1 MIKNKFNDQLEF
13 SSQLRNSD
21 FKQRIVKIKKIKNW
35 IYLNKAKIR
44 SALSKDLSRPEL
56 ETNITEILTTVDMA
70 NDIIKNL
77 KKWMAPKSIP
87 SSLSVITS
95 KSSIEYYPKG
105 TVLII
110 SPWNFPF
117 QLCIAP
123 LLYSIAAGNTAII
136 KPSEMTPVTSNLVY
150 EMVNELFE
158 EKEVCVIEG
167 AVEESQQLLELPF
180 NHIFFT
186 GSTLIGKKVVQAS
199 SKYLSSFTLE
209 LGGKSPVI
217 IDKGFDSKKVIN
229 RLITTKFMNMGQ
241 TCIAPDYLVV
251 HDDDYDNF
259 LNQLINTLNV
269 TYGKNFND
277 QLNSKSLGRI
287 VNDKHLNRLV
297 DLLENYKS
305 KILYG
310 GDYSKDDLFVAPTII
325 DASSNEKEPLEQEI
339 FGPIIPIVRYSSEQE
354 LEKIISKINTPLAL
368 YIFSSNKKFISKIK
382 NNTSSGGL
390 CINDM
395 AAHFLNFNLP
405 FGGVMSSGSGRYHGF
420 SGFKEFSNQR
430 SILHQS
436 RINLLSIIGPPY
448 TDKINKLVEWILV
461 LYKKL

>member
-1 MIKNKFNDQLEF
+1 MIENKFNIQQEF
-13 SSQLRNSD
+13 SNQLRNSD
-21 FKQRIVKIKKIKNW
+21 FKQRIAKIKKIKDW
-35 IYLNKAKIR
+35 IYLNKSKIR
-44 SALSKDLSRPEL
+44 NALTEDLSRPEV
-56 ETNITEILTTVDMA
+56 ETNITEILVTIDMA

-77 KKWMAPKSIP
+77 KGWMAPKSIP

-95 KSSIEYYPKG
+95 KSCIEYYPKG

-117 QLCIAP
+117 QLCVAP
-123 LLYSIAAGNTAII
+123 LLYCIASGNTAII
-136 KPSEMTPVTSNLVY
+136 KPSEMTPTTSKLVY
-150 EMVNELFE
+150 DMMNELFD

-167 AVEESQQLLELPF
+167 AIKESQELLELPF

-186 GSTLIGKKVVQAS
+186 GSTSIGKKVVQAS
-199 SKYLSSFTLE
+199 SKHLSSFTLE

-217 IDKGFDSKKVIN
+217 IDKGFNHNKVIG
-229 RLITTKFMNMGQ
+229 RLIATKFMNMGQ
-241 TCIAPDYLVV
+241 TCIAPDYVVV
-251 HDDDYDNF
+251 HDDDYDIF
-259 LNQLINTLNV
+259 LNQLINSINSI
-269 TYGKNFND
+269 YGNNFND

-287 VNDKHLNRLV
+287 VSQEHMSRLI
-297 DLLENYKS
+297 DLLQKS
-305 KILYG
+305 KNKILYG
-310 GDYSKDDLFVAPTII
+310 GEYSIEDLFMAPTII
-325 DASSNEKEPLEQEI
+325 DASSKEKEPLEQEI
-339 FGPIIPIVRYSSEQE
+339 FGPIIPLIRYSSEQE
-354 LEKIISKINTPLAL
+354 LEKIISNINTPLAL
-368 YIFSSNKKFISKIK
+368 YVFSSNKKFISKIK

-430 SILHQS
+430 SILNQS
-436 RINLLSIIGPPY
+436 RINFLSMIGPPY
-448 TDKINKLVEWILV
+448 TYRINKLVNYMLA

>member
-1 MIKNKFNDQLEF
+1 
-13 SSQLRNSD
+13 
-21 FKQRIVKIKKIKNW
+21 
-35 IYLNKAKIR
+35 
-44 SALSKDLSRPEL
+44 
-56 ETNITEILTTVDMA
+56 
-70 NDIIKNL
+70 
-77 KKWMAPKSIP
+77 
-87 SSLSVITS
+87 
-95 KSSIEYYPKG
+95 
-105 TVLII
+105 
-110 SPWNFPF
+110 
-117 QLCIAP
+117 
-123 LLYSIAAGNTAII
+123 
-136 KPSEMTPVTSNLVY
+136 
-150 EMVNELFE
+150 
-158 EKEVCVIEG
+158 
-167 AVEESQQLLELPF
+167 
-180 NHIFFT
+180 
-186 GSTLIGKKVVQAS
+186 
-199 SKYLSSFTLE
+199 
-209 LGGKSPVI
+209 
-217 IDKGFDSKKVIN
+217 
-229 RLITTKFMNMGQ
+229 MNMGQ

-354 LEKIISKINTPLAL
+354 LEKIISNINTPLAL